1 MRPGRK
7 FVNVDRPAAELSGV
21 KPAAA
26 HAPPGAGGWAAT
38 DFETANYDANSAC
51 ALGVA
56 LVDEGRVS
64 GTLYSL
70 IRPPRIDFVPRFIG
84 IHGITPDHVATAPT
98 FAEVWEPVAR
108 LLAGRTL
115 LAHNASFDM
124 GVLWAC
130 LDHYRMARPPYRFA
144 CTVERPGR
152 SGRDRPPTGSRPS
165 PGGCGSRFTTTR
177 PSPTLPPAPA
187 SASPPSPPPAS
198 PASTTSSRKHGFA
211 SPPCELSRKL
221 NLNHPALTGPMASP
235 RLGGLSL

>member
-26 HAPPGAGGWAAT
+26 HTPPGAGGWAAI
-38 DFETANYDANSAC
+38 DFETANYDATSAC
-51 ALGVA
+51 ALGAA

-84 IHGITPDHVATAPT
+84 IHGITPDDVATAPT

-124 GVLWAC
+124 GVLRAC

-144 CTVERPGR
+144 CTVELARAVWPGSSTYR
-152 SGRDRPPTGSRPS
+152 LSAVARRLRIPLHHHQTESDATASARIGLAALAATGLASLDDIVKKTRF
-165 PGGCGSRFTTTR
+165 RFT
-177 PSPTLPPAPA
+177 
-187 SASPPSPPPAS
+187 
-198 PASTTSSRKHGFA
+198 
-211 SPPCELSRKL
+211 
-221 NLNHPALTGPMASP
+221 AL
-235 RLGGLSL
+235 